1 MSDQIAIKK
10 IEVKNTT
17 KIFGKNSKRAA
28 QLLKEGK
35 TKQEILK
42 TTGATVGV
50 KNANFEVY
58 EGEIF
63 VIMGLSGSGK
73 STLVRLL
80 NRLIDPTMGN
90 VLLDGEDIVGMNK
103 EQLRQM
109 RRKKIGMV
117 FQNFALFP
125 HKTILE
131 NTEYGLE
138 IQGVAKA
145 ERQAKAKESLKLVG
159 LAGYEDQYPSQ
170 LSGGMQQRV
179 GLARALANGP
189 DILLMDEAFSALD
202 PLIRKD
208 MQDELLQLHSD
219 MGKTIIF
226 ITHDLDEALRIG
238 DRIAL
243 MKDGEIVQIGTPE
256 EILMSPSNEYVERF
270 VEDVDLSKVL
280 TAGHIMKKA
289 DTVQLDRGP
298 RVALRLMKQLRIS
311 SIYVVDKKNRLLGAV
326 TAQDAVEAVDSGKTL
341 DEVLVTDLPMFPAET
356 ILTDLFD
363 AVSTATIPVAVVDE
377 TKKLHGII
385 IRGAL
390 IGALSG
396 DEQFINAGANSS
408 GVTSGANSSSEI
420 DGITGSIDSIGQRE
434 GFADTKDDSDSE
446 VKSIG

>member
-1 MSDQIAIKK
+1 MIEENAKKK
-10 IEVKNTT
+10 IEVKDAT

-28 QLLKEGK
+28 QLLGQGK
-35 TKQEILK
+35 SKDEILK
-42 TTGATVGV
+42 ETGATIGV
-50 KNANFEVY
+50 KSATFNVY

-80 NRLIDPTMGN
+80 NRLIDPTSGQ
-90 VLLDGEDIVGMNK
+90 VLLDGEDIVQMNK
-103 EQLRQM
+103 EQLRDV

-125 HKTILE
+125 HKTVLS

-138 IQGVAKA
+138 IQGVLK
-145 ERQAKAKESLKLVG
+145 EKRVEKAKEALRLVG
-159 LAGYEDQYPSQ
+159 LAGYEEQLPGQ

-179 GLARALANGP
+179 GLARALANDP

-256 EILMSPSNEYVERF
+256 EILMNPSNEYVERF

-280 TAGHIMKKA
+280 TAAHIMKRA
-289 DTVQLDRGP
+289 DTVQIDRGP
-298 RVALRLMKQLRIS
+298 RVALRLMERLRIS
-311 SIYVVDKKNRLLGAV
+311 SIYVVDKRGRLLGAV
-326 TAQDAVEAVDSGKTL
+326 KAQDAVIATDKNLTL
-341 DEVLVTDLPMFPAET
+341 KEVLITDVLT
-356 ILTDLFD
+356 ITEDSVLTELFD
-363 AVSTATIPVAVVDE
+363 IVSTATIPVAVVDE
-377 TKKLHGII
+377 ENRIQGII

-390 IGALSG
+390 IGALAG
-396 DEQFINAGANSS
+396 NNQFINEN
-408 GVTSGANSSSEI
+408 
-420 DGITGSIDSIGQRE
+420 GIVDSVDETI
-434 GFADTKDDSDSE
+434 SE
-446 VKSIG
+446 VKTNG

>member
-1 MSDQIAIKK
+1 MSDQIASKK
-10 IEVKNTT
+10 IEVINTT
-17 KIFGKNSKRAA
+17 KIFGKNAKRAS
-28 QLLKEGK
+28 QLLNEGK
-35 TKQEILK
+35 TKSEILK
-42 TTGATVGV
+42 ATGATVGV
-50 KNANFEVY
+50 KNASFDVY

-90 VLLDGEDIVGMNK
+90 ILLDGEDIVGMNK
-103 EQLRQM
+103 EQLRNV

-131 NTEYGLE
+131 NAEYGLE

-145 ERQAKAKESLKLVG
+145 ERQVKAKESLGLVG
-159 LAGYEDQYPSQ
+159 LAGYEDQFPSQ

-208 MQDELLQLHSD
+208 MQDELLQLHND

-243 MKDGEIVQIGTPE
+243 MKDGEIVQVGTPE

-289 DTVQLDRGP
+289 ETVQIDRGA
-298 RVALRLMKQLRIS
+298 RVALRMMKQLGIS
-311 SIYVVDKKNRLLGAV
+311 SIYVVDKAKRLLGAV
-326 TAQDAVEAVDSGKTL
+326 TAQDASSAIETGKTL
-341 DEVLVTDLPMFPAET
+341 EEIMITDLPM
-356 ILTDLFD
+356 ILLDTVLIDLFD
-363 AVSTATIPVAVVDE
+363 IVSTAVIPVAVVDE
-377 TKKLHGII
+377 NNKLQGII

-396 DEQFINAGANSS
+396 DNQFINNNG
-408 GVTSGANSSSEI
+408 T
-420 DGITGSIDSIGQRE
+420 
-434 GFADTKDDSDSE
+434 FDSDE
-446 VKSIG
+446 QTDTEAKING